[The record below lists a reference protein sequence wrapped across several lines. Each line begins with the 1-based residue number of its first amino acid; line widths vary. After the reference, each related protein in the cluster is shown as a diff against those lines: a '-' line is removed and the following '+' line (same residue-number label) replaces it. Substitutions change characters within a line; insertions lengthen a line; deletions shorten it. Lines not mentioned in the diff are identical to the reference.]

1 MDKDKYKRQREQRAT
16 EHVHKAFERFNDALA
31 IMGETRALEEWTPDE
46 LEKLTKIVNEWAS
59 TILRIAQKMKKRQG
73 RDDAND

>member
-1 MDKDKYKRQREQRAT
+1 MDKDKYKRQREQRAA
-16 EHVHKAFERFNDALA
+16 EHVRKAFERFDDALA
-31 IMGETRALEEWTPDE
+31 TMGETRALEEWTPDE

-73 RDDAND
+73 REFDD